1 MQIIDLDQIDRRI
14 LAILQTE
21 AGVTATE
28 VGERIG
34 LSQSACWRRIQRL
47 RDAGV
52 IKDQPA
58 VLDREKVGLSTRVFA
73 HVKLT
78 SHGRT
83 NITDFAD
90 AVRQY
95 PEVLDCYVVL
105 GNVDFLL
112 RIVTEDIKD
121 YERFMYEKLSQLP
134 GVQEVNSSIAL
145 SEMKHTTVLP
155 IRHTGSMEFTSI
167 IVAMALAGAAGGL
180 IAGLLGVGGGIIIV
194 PVLEFVLGL
203 LGVDSAIRMHVAV
216 GTSLATNIPPSFA
229 SARAHHK
236 AGAIS
241 MDLIRFW

>member
-1 MQIIDLDQIDRRI
+1 MQKIDLDQTDRRI
-14 LAILQTE
+14 LSLLQTKP
-21 AGVTATE
+21 GINATDI
-28 VGERIG
+28 GERIG

-47 RDAGV
+47 RGEGV

-58 VLDREKVGLSTRVFA
+58 ILDREKVGLSTMVFA

-78 SHGRT
+78 SHGRS

-112 RIVTEDIKD
+112 RIVAEDIKD

-145 SEMKHTTVLP
+145 SEIKHTTVLP
-155 IRHTGSMEFTSI
+155 I
-167 IVAMALAGAAGGL
+167 
-180 IAGLLGVGGGIIIV
+180 
-194 PVLEFVLGL
+194 
-203 LGVDSAIRMHVAV
+203 
-216 GTSLATNIPPSFA
+216 
-229 SARAHHK
+229 
-236 AGAIS
+236 
-241 MDLIRFW
+241 